1 MTFGLLGLDWCL
13 IGAATVPLP
22 EAGRKEVMSQPS
34 PSSTFL
40 LSLKLGS
47 LVSPFTQFL
56 APTHSSLGHE
66 FGTF

>member
-13 IGAATVPLP
+13 AGAATVSLP
-22 EAGRKEVMSQPS
+22 EAEEVMSQPS
-34 PSSTFL
+34 SSTFL

-47 LVSPFTQFL
+47 LVYPFTQCP

>member
-22 EAGRKEVMSQPS
+22 EAEEVMSQPS

-47 LVSPFTQFL
+47 LVSPFTQFP